1 MNIKL
6 SKSEA
11 VSLIAPTLQDKF
23 YPASVTVEIE
33 EPAPAYPIYTPPP
46 VQTRIPAVR
55 EAFTR
60 NAAGYLNKIA
70 MIKEVRTLTG
80 WGLKDSK
87 DFVEAILDGLRIT

>member
-33 EPAPAYPIYTPPP
+33 EIAAFPTYTPPP

-60 NAAGYLNKIA
+60 NSGGYLNKIA
-70 MIKEVRTLTG
+70 MIKEVRALTG

-87 DFVEAILDGLRIT
+87 DFVEAILEGLRIA